1 MVTESI
7 SPEWSVFGKEEVVQ
21 KPEQI
26 ELGIHPQLRDLLPP
40 LTESEHEKLEKSL
53 LKKGCYDPIKTWRG
67 YILDGHNR
75 YGLCL
80 KHNIPFQ
87 VQDCT
92 NAPGLETTQD
102 ALLWIIENQE
112 ARRNLLPYQMYALDG
127 EKQKIRV
134 GVGRSGVRNDR
145 ETPEAKGLVVDLTK
159 DDEERGTSSPIGDET
174 LQPHHQIAKN
184 MGMGHNTYTKCKYVD
199 KHGTEEQKKSLIQ
212 GKTSLDSIYKKISEE
227 KRIEATEF
235 PKDKFNL
242 LYIESD
248 YIGNEL
254 SQLPIKSCL
263 NHSAGIAIVTSSK
276 SIKRALDI
284 LKTWNSGSS
293 DGVVDYID
301 LHVVQERTEE
311 SPLKVMILASKKY
324 FPWKQLESHFRECK
338 SLEDFHLVFENVEEE
353 KKLSVFADL
362 QNWNSYGKT
371 A

>member
-1 MVTESI
+1 MVIESI
-7 SPEWSVFGKEEVVQ
+7 SPEWSVFGKEEVSQ

-40 LTESEHEKLEKSL
+40 LTETEYEKLEKSL

-92 NAPGLETTQD
+92 NDKGLETTQD
-102 ALLWIIENQE
+102 ALLWIIENQQS
-112 ARRNLLPYQMYALDG
+112 RRNLKPYQMYVLEG
-127 EKQKIRV
+127 EKQKILV
-134 GVGRSGVRNDR
+134 GVGKKGFRSDQW
-145 ETPEAKGLVVDLTK
+145 KDLNIK
-159 DDEERGTSSPIGDET
+159 KELRTSPPIGGENT
-174 LQPHHQIAKN
+174 SPYYQIAKN

-199 KHGTEEQKKSLIQ
+199 KHGTEEQKKSLNA
-212 GKTSLDSIYKKISEE
+212 GKTSLDNIYKKISEE

-284 LKTWNSGSS
+284 LKTWNSGAS